1 MQEPYRV
8 VDVEE
13 AIDPKG
19 ADDWESRGTR
29 KKLRDVDE
37 LARERLD
44 TLQAEE
50 ELRVS
55 IEPANPNGTPAVQLQ
70 TTDYQMIGWAPRYL
84 APDLATAGGKYE
96 AHVARVNPMVHGA
109 PLRQRFLIEMRCH
122 WENHEPMSGHDYT
135 PLIDLG
141 FEDGVGSAPGLVL
154 SD

>member
-8 VDVEE
+8 VDVEK

-29 KKLRDVDE
+29 KKLRHVSD

-44 TLQAEE
+44 TLQEGE

-84 APDLATAGGKYE
+84 APDLATTGGKYD
-96 AHVARVNPMVHGA
+96 ARVVRVNPTVHGA
-109 PLRQRFLIEMRCH
+109 PLRQRILIEMRCY
-122 WENHEPMSGHDYT
+122 WENHEPMSGRDYT
-135 PLIDLG
+135 PLIDQG
-141 FEDGVGSAPGLVL
+141 FEDGVGPAPKLVL